1 MVILVCWD
9 RDGTVNVDN
18 DYFLGKSSDWRKQL
32 RIIHLVIPAMKRLQE
47 TFPDLQHHV
56 ITNQSGVGRG
66 YFSSQ
71 DLTAMHQKMRA
82 LLNKHHGK
90 IDKIYYCPHTPHDN
104 CTCRKPETGMFEQ
117 VADDY
122 KIDLPSAINI
132 GDSLRDLQAGQ
143 LMGCQNILVKT
154 GKGTKTFKELE
165 KPNNIKVFANL
176 SKAVDY
182 ILNIS

>member
-1 MVILVCWD
+1 MKLIILD
-9 RDGTVNVDN
+9 RDGVINQDSDDYIRSAEEWQPIPGSLEAIAKLNLAGYTV
-18 DYFLGKSSDWRKQL
+18 
-32 RIIHLVIPAMKRLQE
+32 VI
-47 TFPDLQHHV
+47 

-104 CTCRKPETGMFEQ
+104 CTCRKPKTGMFEQ

>member
-1 MVILVCWD
+1 MKLIILD
-9 RDGTVNVDN
+9 RDGVINQDSDDYIRSAEEWQPIPGSLEAIAKLNQAGYTV
-18 DYFLGKSSDWRKQL
+18 
-32 RIIHLVIPAMKRLQE
+32 VI
-47 TFPDLQHHV
+47 